1 MTFLQLINAARQR
14 AGVKKAALTTVV
26 AATGM
31 DADLVMWVQDAWRD
45 LQRESENW
53 WFRQKLDQTLAMV
66 ASTDEYAMPTG
77 LIALNWRT
85 VTCYFTASGT
95 DESNVEYVPYEDWR
109 MAKDTVT
116 SSEGRPIMITEKPDG
131 VLAVWPVPDKIYTI
145 RFDGVYDVDEM
156 TADADTPGDTISGG
170 TQLLPDRFHYCI
182 VWDAV
187 ARYAAHHQDMSTLER
202 AQKYLKVERGLLS
215 ERSAPPVYIK
225 AGQLTGRTNNQRYN
239 GWRY

>member
-1 MTFLQLINAARQR
+1 MTYLQLVNAVRKR
-14 AGVKKAALTTVV
+14 AGIKVDDVSTV
-26 AATGM
+26 ASATGI
-31 DADLVMWVQDAWRD
+31 DELIAMWVNDAWVD

-53 WFRQKLDQTLAMV
+53 FFRQKLDQTLAMV

-85 VTCYFTASGT
+85 VTIYFTASGT

-145 RFDGVYDVDEM
+145 RFDGVWDIDEM
-156 TADADTPGDTISGG
+156 TADADTPGDTISAG
-170 TQLLPDRFHYCI
+170 TQLLPDRFHMFI

-187 ARYAAHHQDMSTLER
+187 SRYAAHFEDSASLER
-202 AQKYLKVERGLLS
+202 AQRNMKVERGYLS
-215 ERSAPPVYIK
+215 ERSTPPVYIK
-225 AGQLTGRTNNQRYN
+225 AGQLTGRTNNSRYN